1 MDLNQDPTQPVEV
14 ADINNWEV
22 HDGMVKGDTLFLA
35 HAGNSIFSI
44 WDVSN
49 PANPLLLGQNQTVGY
64 YSHNIWASDDGEYI
78 YTTEEDNGGYLSAV
92 SYTHLT
98 LPTILLV

>member
-1 MDLNQDPTQPVEV
+1 MAESSQSFIDDRGYAYIFGANRGVGGAIILDLNQDPTQPLEI
-14 ADINNWEV
+14 ADINNWQV

-49 PANPLLLGQNQTVGY
+49 PSSQYIRTKSNSWILFSQYLGF
-64 YSHNIWASDDGEYI
+64 
-78 YTTEEDNGGYLSAV
+78 
-92 SYTHLT
+92 
-98 LPTILLV
+98 